1 VTVLEERVRALE
13 DREEIRRLFLAYAA
27 SLDARD
33 MQAYAALFARDGEW
47 RGATGHGRTPD
58 GIRTM
63 LEERLAPN
71 PPAPGPTH
79 RHLVANDRIE
89 LDGDRATAV
98 STWILASR
106 AEGDVPELTLLGT
119 YRDTLV
125 REDGRWRFASR
136 EARVDIPDRP
146 IAARVEDP
154 KP

>member
-1 VTVLEERVRALE
+1 VSALEDRLRALE
-13 DREEIRRLFLAYAA
+13 DREEIHRLFLAYAA
-27 SLDARD
+27 ALDARD
-33 MQAYAALFARDGEW
+33 MHAYSALFARDGEW
-47 RGATGHGRTPD
+47 IGGTGYGRTPE

-79 RHLVANDRIE
+79 RHLVTNERIE

-98 STWILASR
+98 STWTLVTR
-106 AEGDVPELTLLGT
+106 TEGDVPALTLLGT

-136 EARVDIPDRP
+136 EAHVDIPDRP
-146 IAARVEDP
+146 LAARP
-154 KP
+154 GA